1 MVVKCTQGEAD
12 PVRVLFLNPESQEQ
26 EEPRI
31 ADHLG
36 NRVKV
41 ILKAHRYMIIFKKLG
56 YFRVFILQDVLE
68 FLVYCILKKCTIYL
82 TSHGI

>member
-1 MVVKCTQGEAD
+1 MWFVKSASVVVKCTQGEAD
-12 PVRVLFLNPESQEQ
+12 PVRVFFLRPESQEQ

-41 ILKAHRYMIIFKKLG
+41 ILKAHRYMIIKRKLG
-56 YFRVFILQDVLE
+56 YFRVFILQDILE
-68 FLVYCILKKCTIYL
+68 FLVLLSYT
-82 TSHGI
+82 

>member
-1 MVVKCTQGEAD
+1 MWFVKSGSVV
-12 PVRVLFLNPESQEQ
+12 VPESQEQ

-31 ADHLG
+31 ANHLG

-56 YFRVFILQDVLE
+56 YFRVILQDILE
-68 FLVYCILKKCTIYL
+68 FLVLLSYT
-82 TSHGI
+82 

>member
-1 MVVKCTQGEAD
+1 MWFVKSGSVVVKCTQGEAD
-12 PVRVLFLNPESQEQ
+12 PVRVFFLRPESQEQ

-31 ADHLG
+31 ANHLG

-56 YFRVFILQDVLE
+56 YFRVILQDILE
-68 FLVYCILKKCTIYL
+68 FLVLLSYT
-82 TSHGI
+82 